1 MTHPQAPG
9 AGSSLR
15 DAVGAEQ
22 ARLLYGSGFSMFATL
37 VAAAGL
43 AVLFVYLGVLKVW
56 IAATWLLISA
66 AHISV
71 RLVMIGIFR
80 GSPDRDQH
88 WRAWVNRFTIG
99 AAVGGI
105 TWGIGGAVIMPQGR
119 FDLQMLVVVLI
130 TSIIYG
136 TLSSFGAWYPAF
148 MVFATASI
156 VPLALWSLGQHDA
169 VHYAFTF
176 LCAIWLP
183 AVLLLARRQ
192 EAGLV
197 RSLNLQFENAA
208 LAQDLLA
215 QKTIAEVANVAKSRF
230 LASASHDLRQP
241 VHALGM
247 LVGALRSHKLPARSV
262 SLIDQI
268 DGSVGAL
275 DSLFTS
281 LLDISKLDAGVVR
294 GRAEA
299 VSVHPLLERIRR
311 DLEGEASAKGV
322 VLTLAPTNLAVVSDP
337 VLLERILRNLIGNA
351 VRYTEQG
358 HVLVGCRRRAGW
370 GASGGVSLEVWDTGP
385 GIAADQREAIFEEFY
400 QLANPDRDRSK
411 GLGLGL
417 PIVRRL
423 TEILDHPLELE
434 SRPGHGTVFRV
445 LAPRAVAPQAAEAT
459 PAVGVADARSAV
471 ILAIDDEQAIRVAMT
486 ELLKSWG
493 HQVVAAGGG
502 DEAIAALAHM
512 PSPDLIV
519 CDYRLRG
526 GENGLDVIRRLQTA
540 IGTKVPAIV
549 VTGDTAPEN
558 IRDALTGGHPLLH
571 KPLSHA
577 RLRAAVSSLIRR
589 PAEA

>member
-1 MTHPQAPG
+1 MTHPQAPMSASG
-9 AGSSLR
+9 PASSLR

-22 ARLLYGSGFSMFATL
+22 ARLLYASGFSMFATL
-37 VAAAGL
+37 VAAAAL

-66 AHISV
+66 THIAV
-71 RLVMIGIFR
+71 RLVMIGVYR
-80 GSPDRDQH
+80 GSPDRDRH
-88 WRAWVNRFTIG
+88 WRAWANRFTIG

-105 TWGIGGAVIMPQGR
+105 TWGIGGAVIMPVGR

-148 MVFATASI
+148 MVFATAALTP
-156 VPLALWSLGQHDA
+156 VGLWSLTQHDA
-169 VHYAFTF
+169 THYAFAF

-197 RSLNLQFENAA
+197 RSLTLQYENAA

-262 SLIDQI
+262 GLIDQI

-281 LLDISKLDAGVVR
+281 LLDISKLDAGVVQ
-294 GRAEA
+294 GQAQA
-299 VSVHPLLERIRR
+299 VAVQPLLERIRR

-322 VLTLAPTNLAVVSDP
+322 KLSVAPTSLAVVSDP

-351 VRYTEQG
+351 VRYTERG
-358 HVLVGCRRRAGW
+358 HVLVGCRRRAGK
-370 GASGGVSLEVWDTGP
+370 VSLEVWDTGP
-385 GIAADQREAIFEEFY
+385 GIAADKREAIFEEFY

-445 LAPRAVAPQAAEAT
+445 FVPRSGAPAAAEA
-459 PAVGVADARSAV
+459 ALAEGVAEARSAV
-471 ILAIDDEQAIRVAMT
+471 ILAIDDEHAIRVAMT
-486 ELLKSWG
+486 ELLRSWG
-493 HQVVAAGGG
+493 HTVVAAGGG

-512 PSPDLIV
+512 PAPDLIV

-526 GENGLDVIRRLQTA
+526 SENGLDVIRRLQTA
-540 IGTKVPAIV
+540 IGTRIPAIL

-558 IRDALTGGHPLLH
+558 IRAALTGGHPLLH

-589 PAEA
+589 PADA